1 MENQS
6 QPISEAERLARAIFP
21 ADMGVYA
28 ENYRLRR
35 QRNLSLWLNAV
46 LFVAGVIMYLTGR

>member
-6 QPISEAERLARAIFP
+6 REIGEEERIMVAIFQP
-21 ADMGVYA
+21 METSA
-28 ENYRLRR
+28 ENAKLRR

>member
-6 QPISEAERLARAIFP
+6 REIGEETRMLAAIFRD
-21 ADMGVYA
+21 AEIYA
-28 ENYRLRR
+28 ENHRLRR